1 MPRPATNRAVAEEI
15 ARSYEK
21 FDRQELINILSY
33 LTKTY
38 VVDGTMPF
46 NLVGEGGKG
55 GAQAGADPAAEK
67 DLDFPKLVD
76 QLKKRLPHLPELQHF
91 HVEAGK
97 VTLRAG
103 NQKVTFGERITSEFV
118 PTSSAPAAS
127 PPPKSA
133 AGAIAAAGKAGA
145 AASGPAPAKDD
156 KANLSESQQEALN
169 DIVTRFK
176 GLELD

>member
-21 FDRQELINILSY
+21 FDRQELLNILSF

-46 NLVGEGGKG
+46 NLVGDKSAPGD
-55 GAQAGADPAAEK
+55 AGAEK
-67 DLDFPKLVD
+67 DLDFPKVID
-76 QLKKRLPHLPELQHF
+76 QLKRRLPHIPELGYFQ
-91 HVEAGK
+91 VEGGR

-103 NQKVTFGERITSEFV
+103 NQKVTFGERVTVEFV
-118 PTSSAPAAS
+118 PSSNA
-127 PPPKSA
+127 PPPAPTATSKGA
-133 AGAIAAAGKAGA
+133 ERAIAAASQA
-145 AASGPAPAKDD
+145 AQSQKPAKDERT
-156 KANLSESQQEALN
+156 ANLSDSQQEALN